1 MDRPGRDHLILLF
14 LFVLG
19 LGFFVYNANLQL
31 ASDDIAWL
39 EGEAPTVFDQYRK
52 IPRLFFVSLRALFG
66 PSAVAALAMIVLFHS
81 LNALLV
87 YHLGKTL
94 LGDSLAAL
102 VGVAVF
108 LINPI
113 TLSTLT
119 WISCFSYVQ
128 GTTLALLALFAFC
141 RASQSSARL
150 CSLWSAVALLCFGVG
165 LFCSHEVFF
174 LPAVFLVLG
183 WLQMEFKR
191 GLVLFLV
198 GMAFALLVNLLVYD
212 FGRYGV
218 DAARLFSLDF
228 ALAYVSSGLSS
239 GLALSLAYPLS
250 YFVNPLGFLR
260 ICFSEP
266 LRWGLTAVVLG
277 AGAFCRND
285 RASRLSLAL
294 LFSYLALITPYVF
307 RLYLTPDTVNY
318 HISYALSGRVF
329 YLPFVVVALAL
340 GRLVSGL
347 YRPIRGRRWAWLVFL
362 LPAVAYVHA
371 FWLYDRADFLGL
383 NVVRGLAQQAPP
395 RWNPYVDQQ
404 PAWVLLAGLAVIL
417 IVFIRRQTI
426 GTKPKNAL

>member
-150 CSLWSAVALLCFGVG
+150 CSLWSAVALLCFGAG

-174 LPAVFLVLG
+174 LPAVFLVVG
-183 WLQMEFKR
+183 WLQGEFKR